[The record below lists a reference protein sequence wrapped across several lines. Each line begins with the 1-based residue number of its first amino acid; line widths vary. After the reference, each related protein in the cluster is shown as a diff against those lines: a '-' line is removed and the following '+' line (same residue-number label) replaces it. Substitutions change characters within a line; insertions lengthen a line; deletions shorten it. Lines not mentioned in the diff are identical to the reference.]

1 MNLFVLG
8 TGHAFA
14 EDIYNTCFCLQNGND
29 FMLVDAGGGREILK
43 QLDLSL
49 IDLNMIK
56 YAFISHTH
64 TDHLLG
70 FAWVIRKIIH
80 AYSLKERTIPFTI
93 FGNVDCIKAIRE
105 LSFSILGES
114 LFKTYF
120 EKNIILEE
128 VKSNER
134 KIIMNLNFNFFD
146 VLDPNLNQLGFEIEE
161 YKFVFAGDIPL
172 NKCYYDR
179 FKNCKYLC
187 LEAFCSENDK
197 EGKELP
203 LKKHKTVHEAAT
215 VANKLNAENLILW
228 HSENC
233 EFRKVKYTLEAKKS
247 YKGNIIVPDDLE
259 LIYIEKFDLSR

>member
-49 IDLNMIK
+49 IDLNMIN

-70 FAWVIRKIIH
+70 FAWVIRKIVQSYI
-80 AYSLKERTIPFTI
+80 SKERTLSFTI
-93 FGNVDCIKAIRE
+93 YGNAECINAIHH
-105 LSFSILGES
+105 LSLSILGEKI
-114 LFKTYF
+114 FNTYF
-120 EKNIILEE
+120 EKFIKLEE
-128 VKSNER
+128 VKADER
-134 KIIMNLNFNFFD
+134 KNIMNLNFNFFD
-146 VLDPNLNQLGFEIEE
+146 VLDPDLTQFGFEIEE

-179 FKNCKYLC
+179 FKNCRYIC
-187 LEAFCSENDK
+187 LEAFCAESDK
-197 EGKELP
+197 EGKEAQ
-203 LKKHKTVHEAAT
+203 LKKHKTVHEASVA
-215 VANKLNAENLILW
+215 ANKLNAENVIIW
-228 HSENC
+228 HTENC
-233 EFRKVKYTLEAKKS
+233 EFRKVKYSLEAKKS
-247 YKGNIIVPDDLE
+247 YKGNIIIPDDLE
-259 LIYIEKFDLSR
+259 LIYIEKFDENE